1 MRIERA
7 DWDGADATGFAGR
20 LRALAPALGEVTA
33 EVERIVDRVRSGGD
47 AGLREVAEGLG
58 EAVPELFRVDPEAV
72 AAAPGLLEPE
82 VREAMRVAERNIEA
96 VARAEL
102 EARTRP
108 ATAELPEGH
117 RVEVREEPVATAG
130 VYAPGGRAAYPSSV
144 LMCCVPARV
153 AGVARTCVASPP
165 GAAGRPNAAVL
176 AACAISGV
184 HEVYAVGGAQAIA
197 ALAFGTET
205 IDPVDLIAGPGN
217 RYVTEA
223 KRLVWGQVGIDG
235 IAGPSELMVVADGTA
250 NPDWIALDL
259 CAQGEHG
266 DDSPLIVASPDIALL
281 DRLEELV
288 AELAAER
295 PSVAEAPLAL
305 VATRGLE
312 AALTLA
318 DAVAPE
324 HLELAFEG
332 ADETAARARVAGCV
346 FVGAGGAAAF
356 GDYAAGSNHVLPTGG
371 AARFGGPLG
380 PGTFRRRTSVVTLP
394 GAAASALA
402 PRRRAGARRGLSR
415 ARRVGRGSRPATDPR
430 RCTVCR

>member
-1 MRIERA
+1 VKIERTN
-7 DWDGADATGFAGR
+7 WDGADAPALAGR
-20 LRALAPALGEVTA
+20 LRAPGLGEVTA
-33 EVERIVDRVRSGGD
+33 EVERIVEAVRSCGD
-47 AGLREVAEGLG
+47 AGLREVAERLG
-58 EAVPELFRVDPEAV
+58 EAVPESFRVDPEAV

-82 VREAMRVAERNIEA
+82 VREAMRVAGRNIEA

-102 EARTRP
+102 EARVRP
-108 ATAELPEGH
+108 ATAELPQGH
-117 RVEVREEPVATAG
+117 RVEVRSEPVAAAG

-153 AGVARTCVASPP
+153 AGVARICVASPP

-176 AACAISGV
+176 AACALAGV
-184 HEVYAVGGAQAIA
+184 DEVYAIGGAQAIA

-205 IDPVDLIAGPGN
+205 IEPVDLVAGPGN

-223 KRLVWGQVGIDG
+223 KRLVWGKVGIDG

-250 NPDWIALDL
+250 SPEWIALDL

-266 DDSPLIVASPDIALL
+266 EDSPLIVASPDLALL
-281 DRLEELV
+281 DRVEELV
-288 AELAAER
+288 EKLVPER
-295 PSVAEAPLAL
+295 PSVADGPLAL

-332 ADETAARARVAGCV
+332 ADENAARARIAGCV
-346 FVGAGGAAAF
+346 FIGAGGGAAF

-394 GAAASALA
+394 GSAASALA
-402 PRRRAGARRGLSR
+402 SHVSALARVEGFPVHGESAE
-415 ARRVGRGSRPATDPR
+415 ARGRG
-430 RCTVCR
+430 

>member
-1 MRIERA
+1 MRIERM
-7 DWDGADATGFAGR
+7 DWDGSDAPAFAGR
-20 LRALAPALGEVTA
+20 LRALAPAVGEVTA
-33 EVERIVDRVRSGGD
+33 DVERIVEEVRSGGD
-47 AGLREVAEGLG
+47 AALREVGQRLE
-58 EAVPELFRVDPEAV
+58 EAVPESFRVDPEAV

-82 VREAMRVAERNIEA
+82 VREAMRVAGRNIET

-102 EARTRP
+102 EARKRP

-117 RVEVREEPVATAG
+117 RVEVRDEPVAAAG
-130 VYAPGGRAAYPSSV
+130 VYAPGGKAAYPSSV

-153 AGVARTCVASPP
+153 AGVARICVVSPP
-165 GAAGRPNAAVL
+165 GATGRPHATVL
-176 AACAISGV
+176 AACALAGV
-184 HEVYAVGGAQAIA
+184 EEVYAIGGAQAIA

-205 IDPVDLIAGPGN
+205 IPPVDLVAGPGN

-223 KRLVWGQVGIDG
+223 KRLVWGKVGIDG

-266 DDSPLIVASPDIALL
+266 EDSSLIVASPDIALL
-281 DRLEELV
+281 DRV
-288 AELAAER
+288 AELVSELVPER
-295 PSVAEAPLAL
+295 PSVANAPLAL

-332 ADETAARARVAGCV
+332 ADENAARARIAGCV
-346 FVGAGGAAAF
+346 FVGAGGATAF

-380 PGTFRRRTSVVTLP
+380 PGTFRRRTSVVTLS
-394 GAAASALA
+394 GASASALA
-402 PRRRAGARRGLSR
+402 AHVDALARAEGFPVHGESAQARGGA
-415 ARRVGRGSRPATDPR
+415 
-430 RCTVCR
+430 

>member
-7 DWDGADATGFAGR
+7 DWDGRDAAGFARR
-20 LRALAPALGEVTA
+20 LRALVPALGEVTA

-58 EAVPELFRVDPEAV
+58 EAVPESLRVDPEAV

-102 EARTRP
+102 EVRTRP

-165 GAAGRPNAAVL
+165 SAAGRPNAAVL
-176 AACAISGV
+176 AACAIAGV
-184 HEVYAVGGAQAIA
+184 HEVYAIGGGQAIA

-250 NPDWIALDL
+250 KPDWIALDL

-281 DRLEELV
+281 NRIAELV
-288 AELAAER
+288 SELAPER
-295 PSVAEAPLAL
+295 PSIAEAPLAL

-324 HLELAFEG
+324 HLELAFQG
-332 ADETAARARVAGCV
+332 ADENAARARVAGCV

-371 AARFGGPLG
+371 AARFSGPLG

-394 GAAASALA
+394 GASASALA
-402 PRRRAGARRGLSR
+402 SHVGALARAEGFPVHGESAEAR
-415 ARRVGRGSRPATDPR
+415 GRD
-430 RCTVCR
+430 

>member
-7 DWDGADATGFAGR
+7 EWDGVDAPAFAAQ
-20 LRALAPALGEVTA
+20 LRALAPAPGEVTA
-33 EVERIVDRVRSGGD
+33 EVQRIVERVRDGGD
-47 AGLREVAEGLG
+47 AGLREVVERLG
-58 EAVPELFRVDPEAV
+58 EAAPESFRVDPEAV

-82 VREAMRVAERNIEA
+82 VREAMRVAGRNIEA

-102 EARTRP
+102 EARARP
-108 ATAELPEGH
+108 ATAELPEGQ

-153 AGVARTCVASPP
+153 AGVARICVASPP
-165 GAAGRPNAAVL
+165 GAAGRPSAAVL
-176 AACAISGV
+176 AACAIAGV
-184 HEVYAVGGAQAIA
+184 DEVYAIGGAQAIA

-235 IAGPSELMVVADGTA
+235 IAGPTELMVVADGTA
-250 NPDWIALDL
+250 NPEWIALDL

-266 DDSPLIVASPDIALL
+266 DDSPLIVASADLALL
-281 DRLEELV
+281 DRIAELV
-288 AELAAER
+288 SELAPER

-324 HLELAFEG
+324 HLELAFDG
-332 ADETAARARVAGCV
+332 ADENAARARVAGCV

-380 PGTFRRRTSVVTLP
+380 PGSFRRRTSVVTLP
-394 GAAASALA
+394 RASASALA
-402 PRRRAGARRGLSR
+402 GHVGALARAEGFPVHGESAEAR
-415 ARRVGRGSRPATDPR
+415 GRG
-430 RCTVCR
+430 